1 MERETSSDSRL
12 VSFVRTTTDS
22 SFPSPPPSLVPS
34 PTVELATLTLSS
46 TTSRPVPKIFAPTE
60 VDALLQKLELGG
72 TKEDTVGA
80 GAGSGGGSSGD
91 VAMST

>member
-1 MERETSSDSRL
+1 MTSHSP
-12 VSFVRTTTDS
+12 VFIIIS
-22 SFPSPPPSLVPS
+22 SLSI
-34 PTVELATLTLSS
+34 TVELATLTLSS

-60 VDALLQKLELGG
+60 VDALLQKLSLGG